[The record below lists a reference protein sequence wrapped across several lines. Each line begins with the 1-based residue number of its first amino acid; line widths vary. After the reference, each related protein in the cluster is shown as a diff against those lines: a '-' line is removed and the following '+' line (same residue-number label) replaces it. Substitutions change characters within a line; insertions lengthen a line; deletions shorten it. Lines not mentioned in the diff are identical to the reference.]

1 MVIGKL
7 KSMGKIITI
16 EQGVDILKKLK
27 DEGQSIVLAGG
38 IFDLIHRGH
47 VEFLE
52 KAKKEGDI
60 LIVLLES
67 DEKTRE
73 IKGRNRPINIQE
85 DRAFILS
92 KFVMVDYVVLLPYLK
107 KDQDYG
113 KLVKM
118 LQPDIIAVTK
128 ADKLK
133 NLKKGYAVSVN
144 GKLVE
149 VISRIK
155 EYSTTESLRK
165 SSKRELSS

>member
-1 MVIGKL
+1 
-7 KSMGKIITI
+7 MGKVIRYEKVPALIK
-16 EQGVDILKKLK
+16 QLKTNGKR
-27 DEGQSIVLAGG
+27 IVLAGG

-52 KAKKEGDI
+52 KAKKEGDV

-67 DEKTRE
+67 DKKTRE
-73 IKGRNRPINIQE
+73 IKGKNRPINTQE
-85 DRAFILS
+85 DRAFVLS
-92 KFVMVDYVVLLPYLK
+92 RLLMIDYIFILPYFK
-107 KDQDYG
+107 KDKDYE

-128 ADKLK
+128 ADTLK
-133 NLKKGYAVSVN
+133 NLKKRYATSVN

-165 SSKRELSS
+165 I

>member
-1 MVIGKL
+1 
-7 KSMGKIITI
+7 MGKILTL
-16 EQGVDILKKLK
+16 EQAIGIVKQLKR
-27 DEGQSIVLAGG
+27 EGQKMVLVGG

-52 KAKKEGDI
+52 AAKREGDA

-67 DEKTRE
+67 DEKTIE
-73 IKGRNRPINIQE
+73 IKGRNRPINTQE
-85 DRAFILS
+85 DRAFVLS
-92 KFVMVDYVVLLPYLK
+92 RFVMVDYILLLPYFK
-107 KDQDYG
+107 KDKDYE

-128 ADKLK
+128 VDMLK
-133 NLKKGYAVSVN
+133 NLKKRYAEAVG

-155 EYSTTESLRK
+155 EYSTTFILNK
-165 SSKRELSS
+165 VKDL

>member
-1 MVIGKL
+1 
-7 KSMGKIITI
+7 MGKIITI
-16 EQGVDILKKLK
+16 EQSIDIAKQLKQ
-27 DEGQSIVLAGG
+27 EGKRIVLVGG

-52 KAKKEGDI
+52 AAEREGNV

-73 IKGRNRPINIQE
+73 IKGKNRPINAQV
-85 DRAFILS
+85 DRAFVLS
-92 KFVMVDYVVLLPYLK
+92 RFVMVDYILSLPYFK
-107 KDQDYG
+107 KDKDYE
-113 KLVKM
+113 KLVKL

-128 ADKLK
+128 SDTLKKLK
-133 NLKKGYAVSVN
+133 KRYARSVG

-155 EYSTTESLRK
+155 EYST
-165 SSKRELSS
+165 SKIEERI

>member
-1 MVIGKL
+1 
-7 KSMGKIITI
+7 MGKIITI
-16 EQGVDILKKLK
+16 EQSIDIAKQLKQ
-27 DEGQSIVLAGG
+27 EGKRIVLVGG

-52 KAKKEGDI
+52 AAEREGNV

-73 IKGRNRPINIQE
+73 IKGKNRPINTQE
-85 DRAFILS
+85 DRAFVLLR
-92 KFVMVDYVVLLPYLK
+92 FVMVDYILLLSYFK
-107 KDQDYG
+107 KDKDYE
-113 KLVKM
+113 KLVKT

-128 ADKLK
+128 ADTLKKLK
-133 NLKKGYAVSVN
+133 KRYARSVG

-155 EYSTTESLRK
+155 EYST
-165 SSKRELSS
+165 SKIEERI

>member
-1 MVIGKL
+1 
-7 KSMGKIITI
+7 MGKVLTIKEAPSIIK
-16 EQGVDILKKLK
+16 QLKQDGKK
-27 DEGQSIVLAGG
+27 IVLVGG

-52 KAKKEGDI
+52 KARKEGDV

-73 IKGRNRPINIQE
+73 IKGKNRPINTQR
-85 DRAFILS
+85 DRAFVLS
-92 KFVMVDYVVLLPYLK
+92 RFVTVDYVLLLPYFK
-107 KDQDYG
+107 KDKDYE
-113 KLVKM
+113 KLVKV

-128 ADKLK
+128 ADTLK
-133 NLKKGYAVSVN
+133 SLKKRYAKSVH

-155 EYSTTESLRK
+155 EYST
-165 SSKRELSS
+165 SKIEEKI

>member
-1 MVIGKL
+1 
-7 KSMGKIITI
+7 MGKIITI
-16 EQGVDILKKLK
+16 EQTRKVVKQLKR
-27 DEGQSIVLAGG
+27 EGKRIVLVGG

-52 KAKKEGDI
+52 AAKKEGNV
-60 LIVLLES
+60 LIVFLES

-73 IKGRNRPINIQE
+73 IKGKNRPINAQV

-92 KFVMVDYVVLLPYLK
+92 KFVIVDYVLLLPYFK
-107 KDQDYG
+107 KDQDYE

-118 LQPDIIAVTK
+118 FQPDIIAVTK
-128 ADKLK
+128 TDPLKKLK
-133 NLKKGYAVSVN
+133 KRYAKSVN
-144 GKLVE
+144 GSLIE

-165 SSKRELSS
+165 I

>member
-1 MVIGKL
+1 MGEVIRYKQVPAL
-7 KSMGKIITI
+7 I
-16 EQGVDILKKLK
+16 EQLKTTGKRV
-27 DEGQSIVLAGG
+27 VLVGG

-52 KAKKEGDI
+52 AAKREGDV

-73 IKGRNRPINIQE
+73 IKGKNRPINTQE
-85 DRAFILS
+85 DRAFVLS
-92 KFVMVDYVVLLPYLK
+92 RFVMVDYILLLPYFR
-107 KDQDYG
+107 KDKDYE

-128 ADKLK
+128 VDMLK
-133 NLKKGYAVSVN
+133 NLKKRYAEAVG

-155 EYSTTESLRK
+155 EYSTTKIEEK
-165 SSKRELSS
+165 I